1 MTLSSSLFKASILAL
16 ATLTLLACT
25 PKGAVQP
32 DAAAATVAVPSP
44 SATAAATPVQTSAL
58 AAPTMSAAEAQAA
71 LDAQSGLLAKRIVY
85 FDFDRSEIRAD
96 MLEMLTAHAQFL
108 VQNPGYKARL
118 EGHADE
124 RGTREYN
131 IGLGDRR
138 AQAVRRVLL
147 FQGVESAQLQPVS
160 YGEERPVVAGH
171 DDSAWA
177 QNRRVELVY
186 SK

>member
-1 MTLSSSLFKASILAL
+1 MTFTRFLPVAIAALTLS
-16 ATLTLLACT
+16 ACA

-32 DAAAATVAVPSP
+32 DAEAAAVAVPSP
-44 SATAAATPVQTSAL
+44 SAQAAAASAQASAL
-58 AAPTMSAAEAQAA
+58 PGVPAPLADPIAA
-71 LDAQSGLLAKRIVY
+71 LDAPGSLLAQRIVS
-85 FDFDRSEIRAD
+85 FDFDRSEIRGD
-96 MLEMLTAHAQFL
+96 MLEMLKAHAAFL
-108 VQNPGYKARL
+108 IQHPSIKVRL

-160 YGEERPVVAGH
+160 YGEERPVADGH
-171 DDSAWA
+171 DDTAWSK
-177 QNRRVELVY
+177 NRRVELVY
-186 SK
+186 AK

>member
-1 MTLSSSLFKASILAL
+1 MTSIRYITFAIAALSLA
-16 ATLTLLACT
+16 ACT
-25 PKGAVQP
+25 PKQAVQP
-32 DAAAATVAVPSP
+32 DAEAVVAVPSP
-44 SATAAATPVQTSAL
+44 AAASSTDTTAL
-58 AAPTMSAAEAQAA
+58 AAPAPVTADAMAA
-71 LDAQSGLLAKRIVY
+71 LDAPGSLLAQRIVY
-85 FDFDRSEIRAD
+85 FDFDKSEIRPD
-96 MLEMLTAHAQFL
+96 MLEMLKAHAQFL
-108 VQNPGYKARL
+108 VQNPGVKVRL

-160 YGEERPVVAGH
+160 YGEERPAADGH
-171 DDSAWA
+171 DDSAWSK
-177 QNRRVELVY
+177 NRRVEMVY

>member
-1 MTLSSSLFKASILAL
+1 MTLSRSLSKASILAI
-16 ATLTLLACT
+16 AALTLSACT

-32 DAAAATVAVPSP
+32 DAAEATVAVPSP
-44 SATAAATPVQTSAL
+44 SAVAATPAQTSAL

-71 LDAQSGLLAKRIVY
+71 LEAQSGLLAKRIVY
-85 FDFDRSEIRAD
+85 FDFDRSEIRSD
-96 MLEMLTAHAQFL
+96 MLEMLKAHANFL

-160 YGEERPVVAGH
+160 YGEERPVAAGH
-171 DDSAWA
+171 DDSAWS